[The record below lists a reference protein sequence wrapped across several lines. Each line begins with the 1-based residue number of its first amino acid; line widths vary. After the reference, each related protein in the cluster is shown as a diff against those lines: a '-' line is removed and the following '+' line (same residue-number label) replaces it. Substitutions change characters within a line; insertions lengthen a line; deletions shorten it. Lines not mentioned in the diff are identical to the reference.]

1 MKRGGERRE
10 KRGAPSFPG
19 CPDSSSSPGPKRK
32 ERATI
37 QEQRTGFRDAAFS
50 VFPRAP
56 SPFLPAECLSPPPD
70 PASKAGTESG
80 SGLRVVPSPSRPWL
94 ARNQGAQRL
103 SRSLSAGRSAR
114 PWGRAGPKARMRWTS
129 ASGGGEER
137 GPLDGPSASLH

>member
-37 QEQRTGFRDAAFS
+37 QEQRTGFRTLRFRFFHVLLPPS
-50 VFPRAP
+50 SHLNVSRLPRTP
-56 SPFLPAECLSPPPD
+56 LP
-70 PASKAGTESG
+70 KAGTESG

-103 SRSLSAGRSAR
+103 SCSLSAGRSAR